1 MSFVPAFSP
10 TTILGLPLRLTIT
23 DESSGADASITQ
35 RRVYLR
41 KADGTYLVPD
51 GTTTQ
56 YIEWAIANSFIN
68 LDVLTKD
75 FALAI
80 RVDWLDVSNNVLYTS
95 SNTFVFTQYSELF
108 YYGLTQQLAGNYPI
122 IADNNYYSNKLLLR
136 VEIDSANQAVSIGGD
151 ILASQSCLDRAAYL
165 ISKQSDNF

>member
-1 MSFVPAFSP
+1 MSFSPAFVP
-10 TTILGLPLRLTIT
+10 TTILGNPLRLIVT
-23 DESSGADASITQ
+23 DDSTGSDSNIAS

-51 GTTTQ
+51 GTTTN
-56 YIEWAIANSFIN
+56 YIEWAIADSFIN

-75 FALAI
+75 FALQI
-80 RVDWLDVSNNVLYTS
+80 TVTWNDVGGTALYTS

-108 YYGLTQQLAGNYPI
+108 YYGLTQELAGNYQI
-122 IADNNYYSNKLLLR
+122 IQDSNYYSNKLLLR

-151 ILASQSCLDRAAYL
+151 IKASQECLDRAAYL
-165 ISKQSDNF
+165 ISKQSFNF